1 MIRFKRPE
9 VTGAEEWWREK
20 EMQLVAVLFAI
31 FVVAFVAGI
40 GWYTA
45 RGVVRFVVGT
55 VARGRTKPGTRRVEL
70 PRQGEK
76 NTLEVLE

>member
-1 MIRFKRPE
+1 
-9 VTGAEEWWREK
+9 
-20 EMQLVAVLFAI
+20 MQLVAVLLAI
-31 FVVAFVAGI
+31 FVLSFVAGI

-45 RGVVRFVVGT
+45 RRVVQFVAGA
-55 VARGRTKPGTRRVEL
+55 VARGGTKPGTRRVEL